1 MTNSISLTEKQI
13 EAATVHWLRNQMSM
27 YEYVSEECDG
37 RPLNGVYWA
46 MEALLDHLR
55 GDEEPIWVYEEEEE
69 VD

>member
-1 MTNSISLTEKQI
+1 
-13 EAATVHWLRNQMSM
+13 MSM

-46 MEALLDHLR
+46 METLLDHLR
-55 GDEEPIWVYEEEEE
+55 GDEEPIWVYEEEDE